1 MKYTNRC
8 SGLFRSAATQ
18 RCGAQDNP
26 ARPPGIE
33 GVKMQDF
40 YYNQMRTNTIFIPQL
55 FALLVLVPLASLDQ
69 HPLKAAS
76 LESHEGVTISVLPWT
91 EAAQYKEKFPKKSPL
106 SAGVLAVQV
115 TFRNDT
121 DDSIKINLERI
132 RLLVTFSDNDR
143 QQIEPLSSSGLA
155 DAVLHPSAQDPT
167 ATRRRFPIPHGGSNG
182 RHDKNWT
189 EIEKAAR
196 DAGPPGS
203 IVAPHGALQGLLY
216 FDLQG
221 QFDLLATAHLYLPE
235 LQVLEKNRSLTYFEI
250 ELSRVGEH

>member
-1 MKYTNRC
+1 
-8 SGLFRSAATQ
+8 
-18 RCGAQDNP
+18 
-26 ARPPGIE
+26 
-33 GVKMQDF
+33 MQKL
-40 YYNQMRTNTIFIPQL
+40 YYNQMRTIAIFIPHWA
-55 FALLVLVPLASLDQ
+55 ALLALVPLVNAEQ

-76 LESHEGVTISVLPWT
+76 LESHEGLTVSVLPWT

-132 RLLVTFSDNDR
+132 RLLVTLSENDR

-167 ATRRRFPIPHGGSNG
+167 ATRRKFPIPRGSSKGG
-182 RHDKNWT
+182 HDKNWT
-189 EIEKAAR
+189 ETEKAAR
-196 DAGPPGS
+196 EAGLQGN
-203 IVAPHGALQGLLY
+203 IVAPHSSLQGLLY

-221 QFDLLATAHLYLPE
+221 QFDLLGTAHLYLPE

-250 ELSRVGEH
+250 ELSRAGETGLRNPSDLDISHPLTV

>member
-1 MKYTNRC
+1 
-8 SGLFRSAATQ
+8 
-18 RCGAQDNP
+18 
-26 ARPPGIE
+26 
-33 GVKMQDF
+33 MQKL
-40 YYNQMRTNTIFIPQL
+40 YYNQMRTIAIFIPHFAAL
-55 FALLVLVPLASLDQ
+55 FVLVPPASAQQ

-76 LESHEGVTISVLPWT
+76 LESHEGLTVSVLPWT

-106 SAGVLAVQV
+106 SAGVLAVQI

-132 RLLVTFSDNDR
+132 RLLVTLSENDR

-167 ATRRRFPIPHGGSNG
+167 ATRRKFPIPHGGSKG
-182 RHDKNWT
+182 GHDKNWT
-189 EIEKAAR
+189 ETEKAAR
-196 DAGPPGS
+196 EAGLQGN
-203 IVAPHGALQGLLY
+203 IVAPHRDLQGLLY

-221 QFDLLATAHLYLPE
+221 QFDLLGTAHLYLPE

-250 ELSRVGEH
+250 ELSRAGES